1 MCALSDRPYRLA
13 AVQTVPLNTL
23 TLYPRRVTGVTI
35 FKMIAENI
43 SSKEFKNL
51 RARFVLNVS
60 GYLSVKK
67 ICFFIALVLRCGTS
81 KLDDFEK
88 MKKNE
93 IFF

>member
-1 MCALSDRPYRLA
+1 
-13 AVQTVPLNTL
+13 
-23 TLYPRRVTGVTI
+23 
-35 FKMIAENI
+35 MIAENI

-51 RARFVLNVS
+51 RARFLLNVS

-67 ICFFIALVLRCGTS
+67 ICFFIALILRWGTS